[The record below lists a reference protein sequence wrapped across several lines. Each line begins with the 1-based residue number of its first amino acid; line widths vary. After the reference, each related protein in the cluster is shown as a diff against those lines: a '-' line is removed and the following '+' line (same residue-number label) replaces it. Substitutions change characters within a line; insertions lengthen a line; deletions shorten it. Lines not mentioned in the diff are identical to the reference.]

1 MGMLDQLMY
10 GFGIALT
17 PENLLY
23 VFIGV
28 LAGTIIG
35 MLPGLGP
42 MSAIALMIPIAY
54 GMDPTSAIIMLAGV
68 YYGAI
73 FGGSTSSILLNAP
86 GVAGTVA
93 TSFDGYPMALK
104 GQAGK
109 ALAIAAICSFVGGTI
124 SVVGLMAIA
133 PSLASFAVSF
143 GPVEYFALMV
153 LGLTAVVSLGGRNLV
168 KGLIAAVV
176 GVMIALVGIDSQTA
190 IVRFTFDLP
199 ELYEGVE
206 FLIVALG
213 VFALAEVLVMLNQRG
228 QGGVRK
234 GVTSLRLSRR
244 EIAQITPPA
253 LRSSVLGFFTGVLP
267 GAGAT
272 VASFLSYSM
281 EKKIA
286 RDGDTFGQGNP
297 KGVAAPEAANNAAA
311 VGSFVPLMTLG
322 VPGSGTTAIL
332 LGALMVLGVQ
342 PGPMMLSENPD
353 MFWGV
358 VASMYIGSVVLL
370 ILNLPLIPL
379 FAKVLNT
386 PRTMLVPLVVV
397 FCVVGVYGLSF
408 SVFDLGMLAAFGVI
422 GFLMR
427 RNGFPAAP
435 LILGLILGG
444 LMETNMRRALQISD
458 GAWSV
463 FLTEPISA
471 GLLAVALL
479 SMLPA
484 LVRVLRRRRT
494 GIEPAEPSAPTA
506 GTGDASEEAA
516 PTGEDDA
523 REESRDRAEAGSAT
537 APGTG
542 AASGTG
548 SGPDGQAAPRD

>member
-1 MGMLDQLMY
+1 MGMFDQLLH
-10 GFGIALT
+10 GFSIALT
-17 PENLLY
+17 PENLLF

-35 MLPGLGP
+35 ILPGLGP

-93 TSFDGYPMALK
+93 TSFDGYPMARQGK
-104 GQAGK
+104 AGK
-109 ALAIAAICSFVGGTI
+109 ALAIAAISSFVGGTVGVI
-124 SVVGLMAIA
+124 GLMAIA

-153 LGLTAVVSLGGRNLV
+153 LGLTAVVTLGGRNLV
-168 KGLIAAVV
+168 KGLVSAVV

-190 IVRFTFDLP
+190 IVRYTFDLP

-213 VFALAEVLVMLNQRG
+213 VFALAEVLVMLNRRG
-228 QGGVRK
+228 DGGARG
-234 GVTSLRLSRR
+234 GVTSLRLSGR
-244 EIAQITPPA
+244 ELGRITPPT

-281 EKKIA
+281 EKKLA
-286 RDGDTFGQGNP
+286 RDGDTFGKGNP

-332 LGALMVLGVQ
+332 LGALLVLGVQ
-342 PGPMMLSENPD
+342 PGPMMLTDNPD

-358 VASMYIGSVVLL
+358 VASMYVGSVVLL
-370 ILNLPLIPL
+370 VLNLPLIPV

-386 PRTMLVPLVVV
+386 PKAVLVPLVVV

-408 SVFDLGMLAAFGVI
+408 SVFDLGLLAAFGAI

-427 RNGFPAAP
+427 RNDFPAAP

-444 LMETNMRRALQISD
+444 LMETNMRRALQIS
-458 GAWSV
+458 GGEWSV
-463 FLTEPISA
+463 FVNSPIAA
-471 GLLAVALL
+471 GLLALAVL
-479 SMLPA
+479 SMAPA
-484 LVRVLRRRRT
+484 LVRALRGR
-494 GIEPAEPSAPTA
+494 GSA
-506 GTGDASEEAA
+506 
-516 PTGEDDA
+516 
-523 REESRDRAEAGSAT
+523 DRAEERERAGSAK
-537 APGTG
+537 G
-542 AASGTG
+542 
-548 SGPDGQAAPRD
+548 